1 MRPTF
6 VGQLASIRKVI
17 AVLLFIMSLFTV
29 SAKEVDLS
37 NVKLEVSSN
46 LTTEST
52 ELTYDF
58 TNNTK
63 KAFDWRVSIDK
74 LEVKDGDGWKEI
86 PIIPDFNQF
95 DLDKV
100 TYDELMPTG
109 TYRYKV
115 NIKGM
120 IGQDTF
126 DEGVYKMT
134 VSFETAGDYKV
145 QQTGTASCEFT
156 VAA

>member
-6 VGQLASIRKVI
+6 VGQFASIRKVI

-52 ELTYDF
+52 EFTYDL

-63 KAFDWRVSIDK
+63 KALDWRVCVDK
-74 LEVKDGDGWKEI
+74 LEMKDGDGWKEI
-86 PIIPDFNQF
+86 PIIWDFNQF
-95 DLDKV
+95 DLEKV

-115 NIKGM
+115 NIKEM

-134 VSFETAGDYKV
+134 VSFETADYKV
-145 QQTGTASCEFT
+145 QQTGTASCEFN